1 MIFQNVETLF
11 MQETDNGAELE
22 FNQGILP
29 YQRPLRNLLYVISEL
44 PQITICFVI
53 PMLPFSNISVHF
65 LLPQI
70 ISFQTA
76 LCENASSCE
85 NVS

>member
-29 YQRPLRNLLYVISEL
+29 YQRPLKNLPYMISEL
-44 PQITICFVI
+44 P
-53 PMLPFSNISVHF
+53 
-65 LLPQI
+65 
-70 ISFQTA
+70 
-76 LCENASSCE
+76 
-85 NVS
+85 